1 MDSGDAALTDT
12 PTPMPPPDPPTV
24 FAGRDGPPLLLP
36 AMLAALGRDSG
47 ATYSLCQMLTLQ
59 ETSAL
64 HATCIRW
71 HRWVE
76 ALPAG
81 FGLDAPPLALKPAA
95 VLRLMPGAWTSRR
108 IRSLTLLSHDT
119 DSRWTSSPED
129 EYAAMQHLPH
139 ACPQLR
145 ALRLQLPGWPEDAG
159 SLFGCLEALTEQ
171 LQTFDL
177 FLADMGVSDP
187 YQYAVPSPALH
198 QLIQMFSRMRQLRVL
213 KLTNDMAPDDE
224 EPVDWTPLTTLPELH
239 SLTLFAVFNCDRDF
253 AVPALRT
260 LAACRQLTS
269 LNLVI
274 AGYNWDALQAFLDA
288 RPADAAPMQE
298 IDLEHAEMYG
308 TGWAIIKS
316 AASLTRLNPYVLW
329 RHEQLWAELSRALP
343 QLRSLHITT
352 VPPETGCTVW
362 LPAVMQCTQLTDLRV
377 DRQQLSAVELQQLI
391 DGLPLLSA
399 LDLHGCT
406 LESVTP
412 LSSTRALTSLTIEDC
427 SEQPCIASA
436 ESERPQS
443 NTAMD
448 WRLLLPPL
456 PALRRLVFIVS
467 QYFGRTLCIDADESA
482 ARRAALLARMP
493 LLAAVNFIEQTLR
506 LSPVRVATPAGT
518 SCEL

>member
-1 MDSGDAALTDT
+1 MDSGDAALPDT
-12 PTPMPPPDPPTV
+12 PASMAPPAV
-24 FAGRDGPPLLLP
+24 SARDGTLLLP

-81 FGLDAPPLALKPAA
+81 FGLDAPPLVLKPAV
-95 VLRLMPGAWTSRR
+95 VLRLVPGAWTSRR

-119 DSRWTSSPED
+119 DSQWTTSPED

-139 ACPQLR
+139 ACPQLC

-159 SLFGCLEALTEQ
+159 PLFGCLEALTEQ
-171 LQTFDL
+171 LQTFEM
-177 FLADMGVSDP
+177 FLAYMGLDSP

-198 QLIQMFSRMRQLRVL
+198 QLIQIFGRMRQLRVL
-213 KLTNDMAPDDE
+213 KLTNDLPPDDE
-224 EPVDWTPLTTLPELH
+224 EPVDWTPLTMLPELH
-239 SLTLFAVFNCDRDF
+239 SLTLFVVFNAGSDF
-253 AVPALRT
+253 SEAALRT

-269 LNLVI
+269 FTMVT
-274 AGYNWDALQAFLDA
+274 AGYDWAALRAFLDA
-288 RPADAAPMQE
+288 RSSDAAPLQD

-316 AASLTRLNPYVLW
+316 AASLTRLNPCVLW
-329 RHEQLWAELSRALP
+329 PHEQLWAELPRALP

-352 VPPETGCTVW
+352 VPPRTGCTVW
-362 LPAVMQCTQLTDLRV
+362 LPAVTQCTQLTDLRV
-377 DRQQLSAVELQQLI
+377 DRQQLSAVELQQLV

-412 LSSTRALTSLTIEDC
+412 LSSARALTSLTIEDC
-427 SEQPCIASA
+427 SEQPCTASA
-436 ESERPQS
+436 ESERSQS
-443 NTAMD
+443 NAATD
-448 WRLLLPPL
+448 WRLLLPSL

-467 QYFGRTLCIDADESA
+467 PYFGRTLCIDVDESA

-493 LLAAVNFIEQTLR
+493 LLAAVNFIEQPLR
-506 LSPVRVATPAGT
+506 LSPVRVATPAGM
-518 SCEL
+518 